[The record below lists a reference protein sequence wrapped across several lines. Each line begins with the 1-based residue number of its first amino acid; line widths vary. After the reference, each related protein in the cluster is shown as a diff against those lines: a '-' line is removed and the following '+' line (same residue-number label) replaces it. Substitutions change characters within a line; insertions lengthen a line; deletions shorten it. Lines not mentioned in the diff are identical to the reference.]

1 MSKSD
6 RNGRNGHTKKVV
18 VVSRDMNNIAEKKS
32 SELEVN
38 FALMFANIRE

>member
-1 MSKSD
+1 MTETDGTD
-6 RNGRNGHTKKVV
+6 RKIKVV

>member
-1 MSKSD
+1 MSKID
-6 RNGRNGHTKKVV
+6 KNGRNRKKKEV